1 MPDDIDDLFAQIRT
15 LADQLDRLPQ
25 ADPNRPRLEA
35 ERDQLRKRAV
45 AIADSRRHPQA
56 VARQIEALEGRRSEI
71 ESLFIKKGYS
81 ERSTTKKIQDPGAYA
96 HNINALLR
104 AEYEPELA
112 TINSQLERLRRMHL
126 SSVPDEDAD

>member
-112 TINSQLERLRRMHL
+112 TINSQLERLRRMDL